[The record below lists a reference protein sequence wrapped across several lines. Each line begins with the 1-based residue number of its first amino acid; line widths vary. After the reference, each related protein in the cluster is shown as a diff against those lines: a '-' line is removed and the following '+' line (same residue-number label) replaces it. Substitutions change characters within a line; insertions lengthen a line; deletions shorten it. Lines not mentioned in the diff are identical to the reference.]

1 MKTIRWGIL
10 GTGHIAGKFTADLH
24 LLPDAVIHAVGSR
37 SQERAD
43 AFGGAHGIPN
53 RYGSYE
59 ALVSDPDVEVVY
71 VGTLNPSHHGDV
83 RLCLEAGK
91 HVLCEKPFTLNAAQ
105 AKDLID
111 EARKRGLFLME
122 AMWTRFIPAV
132 VELRRLLA
140 AEAIGPVQYVQAD
153 FCIYRD
159 FDPGHRLFRYEAA
172 GGVMLDLGVYPISFA
187 SLVLGQH
194 EELLTTA
201 TLGET
206 GVDEQS
212 AYMMRY
218 ANGAL
223 AMLASSARASGPL
236 EAVAAGSKGLL
247 RLLEPWWFSKHL
259 SVEMDGKPAKVVAF
273 PYEGHGLRFEA
284 SHVMKCLR
292 AGRTESDVMPL
303 DETLRIMQTMD
314 ACRAAWGLV
323 YEGEK
328 PPRNP
333 RHP

>member
-1 MKTIRWGIL
+1 
-10 GTGHIAGKFTADLH
+10 
-24 LLPDAVIHAVGSR
+24 
-37 SQERAD
+37 
-43 AFGGAHGIPN
+43 
-53 RYGSYE
+53 
-59 ALVSDPDVEVVY
+59 
-71 VGTLNPSHHGDV
+71 
-83 RLCLEAGK
+83 
-91 HVLCEKPFTLNAAQ
+91 
-105 AKDLID
+105 
-111 EARKRGLFLME
+111 
-122 AMWTRFIPAV
+122 
-132 VELRRLLA
+132 
-140 AEAIGPVQYVQAD
+140 
-153 FCIYRD
+153 
-159 FDPGHRLFRYEAA
+159 
-172 GGVMLDLGVYPISFA
+172 
-187 SLVLGQH
+187 
-194 EELLTTA
+194 
-201 TLGET
+201 
-206 GVDEQS
+206 
-212 AYMMRY
+212 

-323 YEGEK
+323 YEGER
-328 PPRNP
+328 PRRNP